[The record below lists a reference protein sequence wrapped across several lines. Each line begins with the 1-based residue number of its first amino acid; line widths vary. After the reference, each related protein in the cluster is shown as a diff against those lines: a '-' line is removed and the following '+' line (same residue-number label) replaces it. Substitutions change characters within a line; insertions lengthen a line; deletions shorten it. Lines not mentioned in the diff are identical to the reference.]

1 MSVTHPLW
9 VRQKVMNE
17 VTVKNDRK
25 NNLTRNLQADSKETS
40 RDWQVQDGAVFPTT
54 FIHH

>member
-1 MSVTHPLW
+1 MSVGHPLW
-9 VRQKVMNE
+9 VRQKVMTE
-17 VTVKNDRK
+17 VTVKNDWK
-25 NNLTRNLQADSKETS
+25 KNLTRNLQADSKETS